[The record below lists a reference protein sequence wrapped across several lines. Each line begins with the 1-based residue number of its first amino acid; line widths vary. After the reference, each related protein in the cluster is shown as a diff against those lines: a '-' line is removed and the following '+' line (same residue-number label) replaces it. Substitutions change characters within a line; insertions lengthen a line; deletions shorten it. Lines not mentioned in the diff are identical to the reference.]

1 MEEVGNMTA
10 RMESFL
16 PAESAYQVS
25 PMSAEEAEIRRIE
38 IEWGNAFLQR
48 DITTLDRII
57 DDEYILTDPLGQVR
71 DKTESIAAIKSSDV
85 QFESTESDN
94 IKVAINGDTAVVT
107 ARSTFRGCYKGWNMT
122 GYQYTDV
129 FVKRSGAWRAV
140 VSHITPLGILAL
152 RLRLGRFFTD
162 WLFG

>member
-1 MEEVGNMTA
+1 MTA
-10 RMESFL
+10 TMESFL
-16 PAESAYQVS
+16 PAERAYEVS

-38 IEWGNAFLQR
+38 IEWGDAFLQR
-48 DITTLDRII
+48 DIAALDRII

-71 DKTESIAAIKSSDV
+71 DKTESIDAIKSSDV
-85 QFESTESDN
+85 RFESTESDN

-122 GYQYTDV
+122 GRYQYTDV
-129 FVKRSGAWRAV
+129 FVKRSGVWRAV

-152 RLRLGRFFTD
+152 RLRLGRFLTD
-162 WLFG
+162 WMFG

>member
-1 MEEVGNMTA
+1 MTA
-10 RMESFL
+10 TMESFL
-16 PAESAYQVS
+16 PAERAYEAS
-25 PMSAEEAEIRRIE
+25 PINADEAEIRRIE
-38 IEWGNAFLQR
+38 IEWGEAFLQR
-48 DITTLDRII
+48 DLAALDRII

-71 DKTESIAAIKSSDV
+71 DKSESIEAIKSSDV
-85 QFESTESDN
+85 RFESTESDN

-122 GYQYTDV
+122 GRYQYTDV

-152 RLRLGRFFTD
+152 RLRLGRFLTD